1 MTEVAVA
8 VAEASGV
15 AEARRRAL
23 SLAERRGLDEPVAGR
38 LALVVTEAATNLVKH
53 AGGGEVLLRSL
64 SANGT
69 VGIEVLA
76 IDRGPGLANPAAAL
90 RDGHSTAG
98 TPGTGL
104 GAIARLATAFDI
116 HSVPGAGTVV
126 VAQLWARA
134 PGRPT
139 AGTLEVA
146 AVTAAHP
153 GEALCG
159 DAWAMAARPGG
170 GVLLVA
176 DGLGHG
182 PDAHAA
188 AREAVRLFLQSRRAA
203 PAELLEEVHAGL
215 RPTRGAAVAIAEIDP
230 GRAVVRYAGIG
241 NIAGS
246 ILWRGGTRSLVSHN
260 GIAGHEARRITEF
273 SYPFPGGALLVLHS
287 DGLASRWTLDPYPG
301 LGERHPALVA
311 GVLYRDF
318 KRGRDDVAVVA
329 ARAVRET

>member
-1 MTEVAVA
+1 MTDVAVA

-23 SLAERRGLDEPVAGR
+23 GLAESQGLDEASAGR

-53 AGGGEVLLRSL
+53 AGGGEVLLRAL

-76 IDRGPGLANPAAAL
+76 IDRGPGLSNPASAL

-98 TPGTGL
+98 SPGTGL

-134 PGRPT
+134 PGRPA

-146 AVTAAHP
+146 GVTAVHP
-153 GEALCG
+153 GEELCG
-159 DAWAMAARPGG
+159 DAWAVTRRPDGG
-170 GVLLVA
+170 ALLVA

-182 PDAHAA
+182 PDAYAA
-188 AREAVRLFLQSRRAA
+188 AHEAVRLFQESRRSA
-203 PAELLEEVHAGL
+203 PAELLAELHEGL
-215 RPTRGAAVAIAEIDP
+215 RPTRGAAVAIAEIDL
-230 GRAVVRYAGIG
+230 GRAVVRYAGVG
-241 NIAGS
+241 NIAGT
-246 ILWRGGTRSLVSHN
+246 ILSGGGARSLVSHN
-260 GIAGHEARRITEF
+260 GIAGHEARRIAEF
-273 SYPFPGGALLVLHS
+273 SYPFPDGAVLVLHS
-287 DGLASRWTLDPYPG
+287 DGLTSRWTLAPYPG
-301 LGERHPALVA
+301 LGARHPALVA

-318 KRGRDDVAVVA
+318 KRGPDDVAVVVARA
-329 ARAVRET
+329 ARET